1 MPAAG
6 KAHPAS
12 LIHDRHALML
22 LVVLAGIIAI
32 CSHASWAQG
41 TGPARA
47 PGVTRGQVTGLPVPR
62 YVSLKSDRVHVRQ
75 GPGTD
80 YKVLWVFQ
88 RVGLPVEVIR
98 EFESWREIRDS
109 EGATGWVLQSLLS
122 GRRSGLVVNWD
133 VKREADVADKRL
145 KIRSSAREGG
155 DVVAMVEAGV
165 IANVLSCDGA
175 WCRIS
180 IGAVS
185 GYIRQKQLWGV
196 YESETLR

>member
-6 KAHPAS
+6 TAS
-12 LIHDRHALML
+12 PVKLMPYPF
-22 LVVLAGIIAI
+22 VLALAI
-32 CSHASWAQG
+32 VAIVATFIPRATAQG
-41 TGPARA
+41 AGPARA
-47 PGVTRGQVTGLPVPR
+47 PGVTRGQSTGLPVPR

-88 RVGLPVEVIR
+88 RVGLPVEVVR
-98 EFESWREIRDS
+98 EFEGWREIRDS

-133 VKREADVADKRL
+133 VKRSRATAPHQRL
-145 KIRSSAREGG
+145 PIRSSARDSGET
-155 DVVAMVEAGV
+155 VAMVEPGV
-165 IANVLSCDGA
+165 IANVLSCDGT

-180 IGAVS
+180 IGAVN
-185 GYIRQKQLWGV
+185 GHIRQNQLWGV
-196 YESETLR
+196 YEGETLR